1 MRTKDKQA
9 SYDKKRGCV
18 VLAKYPKKATYRTFV
33 IDAKTGEWKQI
44 EIKDIPKEKIYEL
57 CDKFAL
63 GAGYERVK

>member
-1 MRTKDKQA
+1 M
-9 SYDKKRGCV
+9 
-18 VLAKYPKKATYRTFV
+18 AKYPKKATYRTFV